1 MIRES
6 LDTNVLLRFLLG
18 DVSDERRRTER
29 LLARDGVIY
38 HVSDV
43 VFIEISEVLWRLY
56 KHEYGAIAEY
66 LRVVMDME
74 NVNCNRNMLRVA
86 IDNYE
91 KHPKLS
97 FADCCIAEYAKLNDA
112 EPVWTFDRKF
122 AGQSREARLV
132 GE

>member
-6 LDTNVLLRFLLG
+6 LDTNVLLRLLLR
-18 DVSDERRRTER
+18 DSEQAYREARELLRRERVVYYVSDM
-29 LLARDGVIY
+29 
-38 HVSDV
+38 
-43 VFIEISEVLWRLY
+43 VFLEISEVLRRHAGY
-56 KHEYGAIAEY
+56 SYGEIAES

-74 NVNCNRNMLRVA
+74 NVNCNRKMLRVA
-86 IDNYE
+86 VDNYE

-122 AGQSREARLV
+122 AGQGGGRLV
-132 GE
+132 GK